1 MITGLGVDIVEI
13 DRMQAALE
21 RRPAMKER
29 LFSEEEIAYCDK
41 RNRPEIIAS
50 FRGR

>member
-13 DRMQAALE
+13 DRMKAALE

-29 LFSEEEIAYCDK
+29 LFSD
-41 RNRPEIIAS
+41 R
-50 FRGR
+50 